1 MTRRLPRTPLEAGGS
16 KRPQPVPI
24 DLTPAE
30 ILVGGGGLS
39 DGSASDDEA
48 SGPPARRPIEFSLPE
63 FGAVGLEAAAAKRAA
78 GRRDMPPKI
87 IELERVDEPDEDAA
101 RASVAVVTPE
111 SAPPPPARAARDA
124 TRRARARAGTRSGAR
139 RTRARRSRR

>member
-1 MTRRLPRTPLEAGGS
+1 MTTSASRTPLEAGGS

-63 FGAVGLEAAAAKRAA
+63 FGAVGL
-78 GRRDMPPKI
+78 DYYC
-87 IELERVDEPDEDAA
+87 
-101 RASVAVVTPE
+101 
-111 SAPPPPARAARDA
+111 APPLSRLPSAASLPACC
-124 TRRARARAGTRSGAR
+124 
-139 RTRARRSRR
+139 SR

>member
-1 MTRRLPRTPLEAGGS
+1 MTTSASRTPLEAGGS

-48 SGPPARRPIEFSLPE
+48 SGPPARARSSSLPE

-87 IELERVDEPDEDAA
+87 ISSN
-101 RASVAVVTPE
+101 AST
-111 SAPPPPARAARDA
+111 S
-124 TRRARARAGTRSGAR
+124 
-139 RTRARRSRR
+139 RTRTPRAHRWPS